1 MSIMK
6 NLDAGINSEDIGSEM
21 VSPKFSDG
29 KTNVLRNQQLRD
41 SKITNKSKQNQK
53 KKSERVLSS
62 DTQQRTNKITKKRNS

>member
-29 KTNVLRNQQLRD
+29 KTNVLRNQ
-41 SKITNKSKQNQK
+41 
-53 KKSERVLSS
+53 
-62 DTQQRTNKITKKRNS
+62 